1 MFGNL
6 HAKLPSNAG
15 EAEDRSPAEFAV
27 KTYLIPLAILA
38 LAMVVFVGLVQP
50 AIVLN

>member
-1 MFGNL
+1 M
-6 HAKLPSNAG
+6 
-15 EAEDRSPAEFAV
+15 EVAV

-38 LAMVVFVGLVQP
+38 TAIVVFVGLVQP